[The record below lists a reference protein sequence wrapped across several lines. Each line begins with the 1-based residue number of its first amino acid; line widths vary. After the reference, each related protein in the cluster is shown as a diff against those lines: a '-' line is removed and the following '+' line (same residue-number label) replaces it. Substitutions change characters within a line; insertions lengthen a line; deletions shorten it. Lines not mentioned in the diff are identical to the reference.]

1 MQFANISKRKK
12 KKPYLLRNSPHCKSV
27 TSFHNYTPRDFFLV
41 HVTNLSSVHFSNIF
55 GKKNKDKMHELEK
68 LQKGTTQSLHL
79 FFFTLSVLF
88 IFNVMLPLSAT
99 DSCCVV
105 FPHQTKKLT

>member
-1 MQFANISKRKK
+1 
-12 KKPYLLRNSPHCKSV
+12 
-27 TSFHNYTPRDFFLV
+27 
-41 HVTNLSSVHFSNIF
+41 
-55 GKKNKDKMHELEK
+55 MHGLEK